1 MFQEEVPSSGVNV
14 TEFISTHENDLSLPS
29 LGHGISAQFM
39 FSPDPEV
46 SGHGQVKILEIFY
59 ILNVHHNPK
68 DKKLL
73 LEYIHHSK

>member
-1 MFQEEVPSSGVNV
+1 VNV

-46 SGHGQVKILEIFY
+46 SGHGQVKI
-59 ILNVHHNPK
+59 ILK
-68 DKKLL
+68 QK
-73 LEYIHHSK
+73 IHHSTTTFIPSGCISGA